1 MNAPIIWIVV
11 PLGTGI
17 ILWFLRRR
25 RGFVGGIAAGL
36 SAFLA
41 SLAAVF
47 PIGEVIRLGGLQ
59 FELGESLF
67 VLGRSFNLTNNE
79 RPLLVVIFFVCAV
92 WFASG
97 LVLKQ
102 HRFFAPFGLMVVSA
116 LIGAL
121 AVQPFLYAALL
132 VELAVLLSIPLLV
145 PPGEPVQSGVQR
157 FLIFQTMGMPFILL
171 AGWVFGSGDI
181 AQIDPAILPRAAV
194 VLGLGFA
201 LWLGVFP
208 FYFWVPQLTNQTH
221 PFSAGFVLSLLPVSI
236 LMLGLD
242 FISQI
247 GWLRASSGMFLVVQ
261 LTGVLMIITAGGWAA
276 FQDDISRLFGYAVI
290 LESGYALLSIGLN
303 TLPGYMI
310 FAAGLLPRLLNLF
323 VLATALSVLKNHGQP
338 TDFDHL
344 QGIFQ
349 RFPVAVIGLALALF
363 SISGIP
369 LLAGFPVRLEALELF
384 ASQRPVLIGWVLLG
398 NLGFLIG
405 VIRVLLHV
413 VRVADQPEQRLETWK
428 ERGLL
433 LGGMLF
439 LVLFGLMPGVF
450 YQSVIFIL
458 RVAPALLTA
467 R

>member
-79 RPLLVVIFFVCAV
+79 RPLLVVIFFACAV

-261 LTGVLMIITAGGWAA
+261 LTGVLMIITAGSWAA

-323 VLATALSVLKNHGQP
+323 VLATALSVLRNHGQP

-413 VRVADQPEQRLETWK
+413 VRVADQPEQRLEIWK

>member
-1 MNAPIIWIVV
+1 MSAPILWIVI
-11 PLGTGI
+11 PLVAGMT
-17 ILWFLRRR
+17 LWLLRRR
-25 RGFVGGIAAGL
+25 RWLAGGIAAGL

-41 SLAAVF
+41 GLAAAL

-59 FELGESLF
+59 IELAESLF
-67 VLGRSFNLTNNE
+67 ILGRSFNLTNNE
-79 RPLLVVIFFVCAV
+79 RPLLVVIFTACAV
-92 WFASG
+92 WFGGG
-97 LVLKQ
+97 LILRQ

-157 FLIFQTMGMPFILL
+157 FLIFQTLGMPFILL
-171 AGWVFGSGDI
+171 SGWVFGSGDI

-194 VLGLGFA
+194 ILGLGFA

-221 PFSAGFVLSLLPVSI
+221 PYSAGFVLSLLPVSI

-247 GWLRASSGMFLVVQ
+247 GWLRASSGMFLIIQ
-261 LTGVLMIITAGGWAA
+261 LTGMLMIITAGIWAA
-276 FQDDISRLFGYAVI
+276 FQDEISRLFGYAVI
-290 LESGYALLSIGLN
+290 FESGYALLSIGVN

-310 FAAGLLPRLLNLF
+310 FAAGLLPRLLGLF
-323 VLATALSVLKNHGQP
+323 VLATALSVLKNHDQP

-349 RFPVAVIGLALALF
+349 RFPVAVIGLVLALF
-363 SISGIP
+363 SMSGIP

-384 ASQRPVLIGWVLLG
+384 ASQRPLLIGWVLLG

-413 VRVADQPEQRLETWK
+413 VRLADQPEQRLENWK
-428 ERGLL
+428 ERGILL
-433 LGGMLF
+433 IGMLF
-439 LVLFGLMPGVF
+439 LFLFGLMPGVF

-458 RVAPALLTA
+458 RVVPALLAA